1 MQKIL
6 ESYLRRL
13 TNLSGNN
20 RSLLLL
26 RLISDQFIDLHDL
39 DFAHNQPS
47 FDIIRD
53 LIAKKSKIPVARM
66 VDTHDEKSNQLS
78 RRLKKIDRIEKFIFE
93 ERGAKDLFVGWPFVR
108 GKFSEGTPV
117 RCPLIFF
124 PVELQLSDNVWYLK
138 LRKNVN
144 LTLNKTFLLAYSYF
158 NQTTPDEELLD
169 KVFDDF
175 DNDSTVF
182 RTELYELLKNSSVE
196 INFNQENFMDELHSF
211 DNFRKQD
218 FENLESDGQLKLHP
232 EAVLG
237 IFPQA
242 GSYLVPDYVHM
253 IEKDEFSEISE
264 LFVSK
269 ESKENEEYNFSFV
282 KTVKEELTFTPFDLD
297 AYQEN
302 ALKAIKQGK
311 SIIVQGPP
319 GTGKSQLICNII
331 SDFMARGKSILLV
344 SQKKAALDVVY
355 ERLSEKDL
363 QDFVGL
369 MHDFKNDRKTIYEQI
384 ASQIERVNEY
394 QQKNNT
400 LDSIQLERKF
410 LQSSRTIDQITEELE
425 EFKFALFDESEC
437 GKSIKELY
445 LTSNPHEPFVDIRQE
460 YRYLD
465 FNQLKETEKKLSDYL
480 DYSKLFEKESH
491 PWSNR
496 KSFANHT
503 ITDFGKIKDIIREI
517 PVYQDKLGEKI
528 KSLLDNTIDLE
539 TAGYIISRKEELTE
553 LLNILSDPKV
563 YASFSHMVESDVE
576 GDPQWLSNMERT
588 LMQGYKGFGPEMS
601 LQSSELGRF
610 QEVLNRGIKARR
622 SFISWFSWKFFSK
635 DKIFMTR
642 VLVANDLKSTKQG
655 FNTLIEK
662 IDNRLNLEHIFS
674 ELKATKWLPE
684 LPGSM
689 RKIDV
694 QNWFYYQKLA
704 MQSRDL
710 FVSVR
715 NLKDF
720 ISVKHHNYEEL
731 SEKIRQTLKIL
742 DDLPIK
748 KAQWEVYLNPS
759 QIDQIAKKE
768 QIATRM
774 LDSLN
779 KEFESIC
786 EFDKIKENL
795 STVEE
800 KVLEKLL
807 EQVTTN
813 DKEEIMILFQN
824 SLRLAWIDHIETKY
838 PVLRAVSSLKF
849 EKLEKELQNAVIDK
863 MEVSNDIL
871 LLKARE
877 RTYQN
882 LEYNRLNNL
891 VTYRDLLHQVT
902 KKRRIWP
909 MRKLITSFEEEL
921 YDLIP
926 CWMASPESASAIFPM
941 KESFDVVIFDEA
953 SQCFAEKGLPAMYR
967 AKQIVI
973 AGDDKQLQPLDIY
986 KVRWEDD
993 NDEDIPELEI
1003 DSLLNLAKKHLMQ
1016 VQLKGHYRS
1025 QSLALIDFSNRQ
1037 FYGGKLNLLPSY
1049 SKINDK
1055 EPSIR
1060 YHKVNGVW
1068 ENNINREEGD
1078 ETVRLVAS
1086 LLEKQTGKSIG
1097 IVTFNAAQQ
1106 GYILDQMEEYGVARK
1121 ILWPEG
1127 LFVKNI
1133 ENVQGDERDIIVF
1146 STAYAPDK
1154 SGRMNMKFGS
1164 LNVEGGENRLNVA
1177 ITRAKEKIHIVSSIL
1192 PNQLSVEES
1201 KNAGPKLLKK
1211 YLEYAYR
1218 VSEGQYEPQVQPHE
1232 QHEATWYLKDHF
1244 QSINLINSKQTSLQE
1259 KLPFADLTI
1268 MNSGDYRGLILTDD
1282 SLYFE
1287 SISIKDPHIY
1297 KPFLF
1302 QKKGWRFRQFFSREF
1317 WMEKETVIEKLTRF
1331 INSTEP

>member
-39 DFAHNQPS
+39 DFANNQPS

-53 LIAKKSKIPVARM
+53 LIAKKSKIPIAKA
-66 VDTHDEKSNQLS
+66 VDTHDDKANKLS
-78 RRLKKIDRIEKFIFE
+78 GRLKKIDRIEKFIFE

-108 GKFSEGTPV
+108 GKFNEGTAV

-124 PVELQLSDNVWYLK
+124 PVELELSDNTWNIK

-158 NQTTPDEELLD
+158 NQIAPDEELLD

-182 RTELYELLKNSSVE
+182 RTELYELLKDSSVE
-196 INFNQENFMDELHSF
+196 INFNQENFMDALHTF

-218 FENLESDGQLKLHP
+218 FENLELDGQLKLHP

-253 IEKDEFSEISE
+253 LEKDEFSQIEE
-264 LFVSK
+264 LFFSK
-269 ESKENEEYNFSFV
+269 ESKENDEYNFSFV
-282 KTVKEELTFTPFDLD
+282 KNVKEELTFTPFELD

-302 ALKAIKQGK
+302 ALKAIKQGN

-355 ERLSEKDL
+355 QRLSEKDL

-384 ASQIERVNEY
+384 GSQIERLNEY

-410 LQSSRTIDQITEELE
+410 QQASRTIDQLTEELE
-425 EFKFALFDESEC
+425 EFKFALFDEQEC

-445 LTSNPHEPFVDIRQE
+445 LTSNPHENFIDIRQE
-460 YRYLD
+460 YRQLD
-465 FNQLKETEKKLSDYL
+465 FHQLPETEKKLGDYL

-503 ITDFGKIKDIIREI
+503 ITDFGKIKDIITEI
-517 PVYQDKLGEKI
+517 PDYQQELGEKV
-528 KSLLDNTIDLE
+528 KAVLDNTVDLE
-539 TAGYIISRKEELTE
+539 TAGYIISKKDELGE
-553 LLNILSDPKV
+553 LLKILSDPKV
-563 YASFSHMVESDVE
+563 YNGFSHMVESDME
-576 GDPQWLSNMERT
+576 GDSQWLSNMERT

-601 LQSSELGRF
+601 LEASELGRF

-622 SFISWFSWKFFSK
+622 SFISWFTWKFFSK
-635 DKIFMTR
+635 DKTFLTR
-642 VLVANDLKSTKQG
+642 VLVANDLKSNKQG

-662 IDNRLNLEHIFS
+662 IDNRLNIEHIFS
-674 ELKATKWLPE
+674 ELKDTKWLPE

-689 RKIDV
+689 RKIDI

-704 MQSRDL
+704 IQSRSI

-720 ISVKHHNYEEL
+720 ISVKHHDYEQL
-731 SEKIRQTLKIL
+731 SDKIKRTIRVLA
-742 DDLPIK
+742 DLPLK
-748 KAQWEVYLNPS
+748 RVQWEIYLNPG
-759 QIDQIAKKE
+759 QIDQIAKKSQVGE
-768 QIATRM
+768 RM
-774 LDSLN
+774 IDSLN
-779 KEFESIC
+779 KEFESLC
-786 EFDKIKENL
+786 EFDRIKESL
-795 STVEE
+795 SITEQ
-800 KVLEKLL
+800 KVLDKLL
-807 EQVTTN
+807 EENSADQ
-813 DKEEIMILFQN
+813 KEKNLILFQN

-838 PVLRAVSSLKF
+838 PVLRSVSSLKF
-849 EKLEKELQNAVIDK
+849 EKMERELQNAVAEK
-863 MEVSNDIL
+863 LEVSNDIL

-877 RTYQN
+877 KTYHN

-967 AKQIVI
+967 GKQIVI

-1003 DSLLNLAKKHLMQ
+1003 DSLLNLAKAHLMQ

-1025 QSLALIDFSNRQ
+1025 QTLELIEFSNQQ
-1037 FYGGKLNLLPSY
+1037 FYGGKLNLLPDFH
-1049 SKINDK
+1049 KINEK
-1055 EPSIR
+1055 EPSIK
-1060 YHKVNGVW
+1060 YVKCDGIW
-1068 ENNINREEGD
+1068 ENNVNRDEAQ
-1078 ETVRLVAS
+1078 ETVILAS
-1086 LLEKQTGKSIG
+1086 NLLEKEPGKSIG

-1106 GYILDQMEEYGVARK
+1106 GYILDLMEEFGISRK
-1121 ILWPEG
+1121 ILWPEN

-1133 ENVQGDERDIIVF
+1133 ENVQGDERDIIIF

-1154 SGRMNMKFGS
+1154 NGRMNMKFGS

-1177 ITRAKEKIHIVSSIL
+1177 ITRAKEKIMIVSSIL
-1192 PNQLSVEES
+1192 PNQLNVDGL
-1201 KNAGPKLLKK
+1201 KNSGPKLLKK

-1218 VSEGQYEPQVQPHE
+1218 VSDGQYKPQAQPHE
-1232 QHEATWYLKDHF
+1232 QHNADWYLKDHF
-1244 QSINLINSKQTSLQE
+1244 RNINLINSKETALEES
-1259 KLPFADLTI
+1259 LPFADLTVT
-1268 MNSGDYRGLILTDD
+1268 NNGDYRGLVMTDD
-1282 SLYFE
+1282 SLYYE

-1302 QKKGWRFRQFFSREF
+1302 QKKNWRFRAFFSREY
-1317 WMEKETVIEKLTRF
+1317 WMEKELVIEKLSRF